1 MRTPE
6 QVLREIVAEHVFRIA
21 QILSEI
27 DELKEKNQKLEEENK
42 KLTTI
47 LTGPGKSEDDK

>member
-21 QILSEI
+21 LLTSENDKLSEEVKKLSE
-27 DELKEKNQKLEEENK
+27 DSQKLVDETVKRMSNGYKE
-42 KLTTI
+42 
-47 LTGPGKSEDDK
+47 